1 METYELV
8 KMDLSRAKKY
18 LQYAKE
24 QCPIDTINDSIQTA
38 IGSIEKAQTLLK
50 EVYNLRVKDC

>member
-24 QCPIDTINDSIQTA
+24 QCPVDTISNNIQTA
-38 IGSIEKAQTLLK
+38 IGSIEKAQALLG
-50 EVYNLRVKDC
+50 EVHNLRVKDC